1 MRNMPF
7 IQLVGD
13 LPVYALIVQLKNEN
27 VDCFQR
33 ILPVNGAFHA
43 QCSFIAAINKRFGGS
58 GLSDILSAAGV
69 IAEKSVDQAL
79 RGKHYSRACRALQ
92 LVYETLQRRI
102 LRYGLSEGVFI
113 SEDLKKIVK
122 LIADGNLPNES
133 KEALV
138 LELQQNNQ
146 LCTII
151 DQTYKIIVKMKSP
164 MANFWLSFMNMV
176 EILIMN
182 IHSCRTQN
190 WNLFKSS
197 IRLMLPWLIIYDQN
211 KYGKWLVEYW
221 VEMSCLPG
229 ETSKFM
235 EDGLFAQS
243 ITGKSYSCLPLDLW
257 I

>member
-1 MRNMPF
+1 MQRIGPFKGFQANINEPVPQSEAHYFLTLPKSPYKSVINDVMMRLVDVAEKRNMPF

-27 VDCFQR
+27 VDCFQT
-33 ILPVNGAFHA
+33 ILPVIGAFHA

-102 LRYGLSEGVFI
+102 LGYGLSEGVFL
-113 SEDLKKIVK
+113 SEDFKKMVK

-138 LELQQNNQ
+138 LELQQNDQ
-146 LCTII
+146 LCTFI
-151 DQTYKIIVKMKSP
+151 DQTWQIS
-164 MANFWLSFMNMV
+164 
-176 EILIMN
+176 
-182 IHSCRTQN
+182 
-190 WNLFKSS
+190 
-197 IRLMLPWLIIYDQN
+197 
-211 KYGKWLVEYW
+211 
-221 VEMSCLPG
+221 
-229 ETSKFM
+229 
-235 EDGLFAQS
+235 GLAS
-243 ITGKSYSCLPLDLW
+243 
-257 I
+257 